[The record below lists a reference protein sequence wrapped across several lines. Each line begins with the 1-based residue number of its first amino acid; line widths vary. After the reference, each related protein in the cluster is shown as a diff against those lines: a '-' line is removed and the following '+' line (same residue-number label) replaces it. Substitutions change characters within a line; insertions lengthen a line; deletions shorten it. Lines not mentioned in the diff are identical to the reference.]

1 MLESYGPPTH
11 PVVSRSR
18 LALEI
23 AAELVGAD
31 GWPYQRAHIDLRQ
44 SDFDETGFGLIGSG
58 SPDGITEVSEG
69 GAGLAMINPSAVLTM
84 AHRGTG
90 PFGSPLP
97 VRVIAVLPSYDQTTL
112 GVMERTGLR
121 SFADLRE

>member
-11 PVVSRSR
+11 PVLSRSR

-44 SDFDETGFGLIGSG
+44 SDFDETGFGLI
-58 SPDGITEVSEG
+58 EVAALTAYGGVEG

-84 AHRGTG
+84 PIEAPARSAHR
-90 PFGSPLP
+90 F
-97 VRVIAVLPSYDQTTL
+97 RCA
-112 GVMERTGLR
+112 
-121 SFADLRE
+121 